1 MAGIDKITKEIELE
15 ADKEAASIVS
25 AAEAAAQAAR
35 DKANQE
41 RDAYISAADEKL
53 SRKLAEENKKSQSQ
67 CEQAEKLILLETKQF
82 VIDDVLRK
90 AKKELIFKRICIGMV
105 LIVLATL
112 IVYLCVSGYIPDL
125 IDGFFALIE

>member
-1 MAGIDKITKEIELE
+1 MNSNIRRPSIAVSSVSSSIEGKE
-15 ADKEAASIVS
+15 SVG
-25 AAEAAAQAAR
+25 
-35 DKANQE
+35 
-41 RDAYISAADEKL
+41 
-53 SRKLAEENKKSQSQ
+53 
-67 CEQAEKLILLETKQF
+67 
-82 VIDDVLRK
+82 DVLRK

>member
-1 MAGIDKITKEIELE
+1 MAMSGNVRRPSIAVSSVSSSIEGKE
-15 ADKEAASIVS
+15 SVG
-25 AAEAAAQAAR
+25 
-35 DKANQE
+35 
-41 RDAYISAADEKL
+41 
-53 SRKLAEENKKSQSQ
+53 
-67 CEQAEKLILLETKQF
+67 
-82 VIDDVLRK
+82 DVLRK

>member
-1 MAGIDKITKEIELE
+1 MNSNVRRPSIAVSSVSSSIEGKE
-15 ADKEAASIVS
+15 SVG
-25 AAEAAAQAAR
+25 
-35 DKANQE
+35 
-41 RDAYISAADEKL
+41 
-53 SRKLAEENKKSQSQ
+53 
-67 CEQAEKLILLETKQF
+67 
-82 VIDDVLRK
+82 DVLRK